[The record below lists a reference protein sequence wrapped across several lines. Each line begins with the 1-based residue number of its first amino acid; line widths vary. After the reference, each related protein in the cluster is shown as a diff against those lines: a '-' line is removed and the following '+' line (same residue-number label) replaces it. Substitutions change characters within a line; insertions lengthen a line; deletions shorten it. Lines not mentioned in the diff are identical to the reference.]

1 MRLIFRIGLILLSVL
16 AALVVAGTGY
26 EALQRYLA
34 AKNHQPPGEMVN
46 IGDRRIQL
54 NCTGNGSPTVVF
66 ESGLGISGSL
76 DWSAVQ
82 PSVSKVTRACS
93 YSRAGIMWSDRSS
106 EAQDAKSVAEDLHR
120 ALQVAGERA
129 PFVLV
134 GQSLGSAYIMTYTRS
149 YRVAENVGRSTR
161 KTLIWKHFMNS
172 LTTVK
177 ELAHGSEHRS
187 AC

>member
-82 PSVSKVTRACS
+82 PSVSKVTRACLF
-93 YSRAGIMWSDRSS
+93 I
-106 EAQDAKSVAEDLHR
+106 
-120 ALQVAGERA
+120 
-129 PFVLV
+129 
-134 GQSLGSAYIMTYTRS
+134 
-149 YRVAENVGRSTR
+149 
-161 KTLIWKHFMNS
+161 
-172 LTTVK
+172 
-177 ELAHGSEHRS
+177 
-187 AC
+187 